1 MKTFDKKDLITWFNR
16 DQAEVGKEYYFADSL
31 SDIQNRVNGK
41 YKFKLRSIDENRVN
55 QPFECD
61 DRTGFYWACILPE
74 DKVIEKES
82 EKKFRP
88 LKNIKEMYEL
98 IFDIARNSEIFGIGD
113 KSEEQCIYELISDCI
128 LHLKSKRFGDEYF
141 TAIRGI
147 CKNEDIQILI
157 NSSFTFEEL
166 FDEFEIELN
175 CKWVPFGISDE
186 DTVAED

>member
-1 MKTFDKKDLITWFNR
+1 MKTFNKEDLITWYNR
-16 DQAEVGKEYYFADSL
+16 DQAEVGKSYYFASCL
-31 SDIQNRVNGK
+31 SDIQNRVNDGK
-41 YKFKLRSIDENRVN
+41 CKFKLRSIDDNRVD

-61 DRTGFYWACILPE
+61 DRTCFCWACILPE
-74 DKVIEKES
+74 DKVIEKQS

-98 IFDIARNSEIFGIGD
+98 IFDIVRNSEIFGIGD

-128 LHLKSKRFGDEYF
+128 LHLKNKQSGAEYY
-141 TAIRGI
+141 TAIRSI

-157 NSSFTFEEL
+157 NSSFSFEDL

-175 CKWVPFGISDE
+175 SKWVPFGIE
-186 DTVAED
+186 ETEE